1 MSVFYASLKCSICI
15 LLSKLLYGKSD
26 PFMSRETRRKFLKN
40 SSLALAAGTSGLAFA
55 CQSADKEKI
64 SAPYINFNNTYEWKI
79 TTTWPPNFPVLG
91 EGCNHLARWIEEM
104 SGGRLK
110 IRVYGGGELIPPLE
124 SFEAVS
130 NGAIEM
136 GHGGAYYWAGK
147 TPAAQ
152 FFSTVPFGMSCKQM
166 NAWIITGG
174 GRALW
179 EELYDRFDLMP
190 MLCGNT
196 GVQMGGWFNKEI
208 NTIEDLQGL
217 KMRMPGL
224 GGKVL
229 ARAGATTLLVA
240 GGEIYTNLE
249 RGVIDATEWIG
260 PYHDY
265 LMGFHRI
272 AKYYYYPGWHEPGPA
287 LELIINKSK
296 FLSLPSDLQV
306 IIRTAAHRSNTWV
319 AAEFDN
325 KNAVYLD
332 KIIEEGQVSLKAFP
346 DPVLERLREY
356 TNEVIA
362 ELIEKDEDSR
372 KVYASFDKFRK
383 GINRWS
389 TISEKNFYNKL
400 MTG

>member
-1 MSVFYASLKCSICI
+1 MS
-15 LLSKLLYGKSD
+15 D
-26 PFMSRETRRKFLKN
+26 ESRRQFLKKG
-40 SSLALAAGTSGLAFA
+40 SLVLAAGAGGLAIA
-55 CQSADKEKI
+55 CQGDKKADI
-64 SAPYINFNNTYEWKI
+64 SSPYINFNNTFEWKI

-91 EGCNHLARWIEEM
+91 EGCSLLARWIDEM

-110 IRVYGGGELIPPLE
+110 IKVYGGGELIPPLE

-147 TPAAQ
+147 TPASQ
-152 FFSTVPFGMSCKQM
+152 FFATVPFGMNYQQM
-166 NAWIITGG
+166 NSWIVTGG
-174 GRALW
+174 GRELW
-179 EELYDRFDLMP
+179 EELYDQFDLMP

-208 NTIEDLQGL
+208 NSIEDLQGL

-229 ARAGATTLLVA
+229 ARAGGTALLVA

-265 LMGFHRI
+265 LMGFHEI
-272 AKYYYYPGWHEPGPA
+272 ASYYYYPGWHEPGPA

-296 FLSLPSDLQV
+296 FQSLPSDLQA
-306 IIRTAAHRSNTWV
+306 IIRAAAYRCNTWM

-325 KNAVYLD
+325 KNAVYLH
-332 KIIEEGQVSLKAFP
+332 KIINEGQVSLRPFP
-346 DPVLERLREY
+346 DPVLEKLRAY
-356 TNEVIA
+356 TDEVLA
-362 ELIEKDEDSR
+362 ELIAENQECK
-372 KVYASFDKFRK
+372 KVFDSFDTFRRRV
-383 GINRWS
+383 NLWS
-389 TISEKNFYNKL
+389 AISEKNYYQKL